1 MKKQFGIS
9 NIFCSFPVIGDM
21 QHKRAFITVFVV
33 VSAVLL
39 AVSCSMIRP
48 GRMLEVSI
56 PDHPWESASGKKL
69 WYTLKWTSGSE
80 ILSSHLGPDERSISI
95 YVPVGETIIIAAYP
109 LGEMAP
115 FGAIITPLD
124 EEIRVSLNQNDGV
137 IANNLIDLDRTVTER
152 LNYSLI
158 REDMLKK
165 CDDLRQIEQVSFLRD
180 LQNGELRE
188 TSFKAV
194 SLFGV
199 DSFVLPN
206 GLWTSEYLRDCSLFI
221 TDNLTPPLQLPEG
234 VFRYLNPDMD
244 RVLILIVDA
253 SGTSYSYLR
262 QSLI

>member
-1 MKKQFGIS
+1 MKQKKTLTI
-9 NIFCSFPVIGDM
+9 IIL
-21 QHKRAFITVFVV
+21 I

-39 AVSCSMIRP
+39 AVSCSMINP
-48 GRMLEVSI
+48 NRMLEISI
-56 PDHPWESASGKKL
+56 PEHLWENASGKRL
-69 WYTLKWTSGSE
+69 WYTLKWTYGSE
-80 ILSSHLGPDERSISI
+80 VQSSYLGPDERKLSI
-95 YVPVGETIIIAAYP
+95 YVPVGETVIIAAYP

-124 EEIRVSLNQNDGV
+124 EDIRVTLNQNDGV
-137 IANNLIDLDRTVTER
+137 VANELIDLDRSITER

-158 REDMLKK
+158 REQIQKK
-165 CDDLRQIEQVSFLRD
+165 VTDSRQIDHISFLRD

-194 SLFGV
+194 SLFGI

-206 GLWTSEYLRDCSLFI
+206 GLWTSEYIQDCSLLI

-234 VFRYLNPDMD
+234 VFRYLNSEMD
-244 RVLILIVDA
+244 RVLVLIVDA
-253 SGTSYSYLR
+253 SGNSYSYLR

>member
-1 MKKQFGIS
+1 MQQKKTTT
-9 NIFCSFPVIGDM
+9 
-21 QHKRAFITVFVV
+21 ITIII

-48 GRMLEVSI
+48 NRMLEISI
-56 PDHPWESASGKKL
+56 PDHPWENASGKKL
-69 WYTLKWTSGSE
+69 WYTLKWTYGSE
-80 ILSSHLGPDERSISI
+80 VRSSYLGPDERNKNI
-95 YVPVGETIIIAAYP
+95 YVPVGETVIIAAYP

-124 EEIRVSLNQNDGV
+124 EDIQVTLNQNDGV
-137 IANNLIDLDRTVTER
+137 LANELIDLDRSVTER
-152 LNYSLI
+152 LNYGLI
-158 REDMLKK
+158 REQIQIKVNDP
-165 CDDLRQIEQVSFLRD
+165 RQIDHISFLRD

-194 SLFGV
+194 SLFGI

-244 RVLILIVDA
+244 RVLVLIVDA
-253 SGTSYSYLR
+253 SGNSYSYLR

>member
-1 MKKQFGIS
+1 
-9 NIFCSFPVIGDM
+9 M
-21 QHKRAFITVFVV
+21 QQKRLFTIAVLV
-33 VSAVLL
+33 VSAILL

-48 GRMLEVSI
+48 NRMLEISI
-56 PDHPWESASGKKL
+56 PDHPWENVGGKKL
-69 WYTLKWTSGSE
+69 WYTLKWTYGSE
-80 ILSSHLGPDERSISI
+80 VQSSYLGPDERNKNI
-95 YVPVGETIIIAAYP
+95 YVPVGETVIIAAYP

-124 EEIRVSLNQNDGV
+124 EEIRVTLNQNDGV
-137 IANNLIDLDRTVTER
+137 IANSLIDLDRSVSER

-158 REDMLKK
+158 RDDMLKK
-165 CDDLRQIEQVSFLRD
+165 CNDLRQIEQVSFLRD

-194 SLFGV
+194 SLFGI

-244 RVLILIVDA
+244 RILVLIVDA
-253 SGTSYSYLR
+253 SGNSFSYLR